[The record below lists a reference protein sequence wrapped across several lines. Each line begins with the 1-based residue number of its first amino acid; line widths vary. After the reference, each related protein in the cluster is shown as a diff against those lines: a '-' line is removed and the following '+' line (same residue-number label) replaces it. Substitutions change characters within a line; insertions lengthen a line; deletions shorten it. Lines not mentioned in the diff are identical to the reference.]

1 MKLKGSLHMC
11 KLKAALHTLLFALL
25 SVILTILLAACN
37 LGGGSGTASTPTP
50 TPKPSPTATTPPLIP
65 YNGSGF
71 TINYPQGWKATQ
83 QGANAIQFADP
94 LNIYN
99 LAVAVSPNPG
109 GVASPDTIINAS
121 LSAGSSR
128 LKNPQPENVSPTT
141 TVAGETWSQKSESG
155 DTTVNGQ
162 NTTVKLVVI
171 AANHPANS
179 PSTNS
184 FLIAYGTGKSLFDSA
199 NKIYF
204 QPMLQS
210 FKFT

>member
-1 MKLKGSLHMC
+1 MFKQKSGGRNTLFL
-11 KLKAALHTLLFALL
+11 ALAGLILAL
-25 SVILTILLAACN
+25 LLAACN

-50 TPKPSPTATTPPLIP
+50 TPKPSPTATTPPLTT
-65 YNGSGF
+65 YKGNGF
-71 TINYPQGWKATQ
+71 TISYPQGWKVTQ
-83 QGANAIQFADP
+83 QGNNAIQFADP

-109 GVASPDTIINAS
+109 GVVSPDTIINVS

-128 LKNPQPENVSPTT
+128 LKNPQIENVSPTT

-155 DTTVNGQ
+155 DAPVNGQ
-162 NTTVKLVVI
+162 NAIVKLVVI
-171 AANHPANS
+171 ASNHPANS
-179 PSTNS
+179 PSTSS

-199 NKIYF
+199 NKTYF

-210 FKFT
+210 FKFS